1 MRAIVVG
8 LLAFLFAAGAVVPD
22 EAESRPH
29 KRQHAKRSHQGSGDS
44 AHAPRRDS
52 GYVQHQADKMRFGT
66 AAWWDQMR
74 REGRLGGE
82 TP

>member
-1 MRAIVVG
+1 MRAIAAG
-8 LLAFLFAAGAVVPD
+8 LLAVLFAAGAVAPAD
-22 EAESRPH
+22 AETRPH
-29 KRQHAKRSHQGSGDS
+29 KRQHAKRGLHAGGNET
-44 AHAPRRDS
+44 HAPRRNGDS
-52 GYVQHQADKMRFGT
+52 VQYQADKMRFGT